1 MAKLKY
7 YHLWA
12 EALDA
17 NGEKHYVTVVGKFEQ
32 NYVPK
37 EVSQEVPVE
46 VKPGSV
52 VKGKL
57 TFNKRTLHRVLT
69 VGVSICHPLDEFDE
83 EFGVEIAKARIERG
97 EDAGIIE
104 TNSVT
109 MLTEDLIMA
118 ELLGKLTYIVNNIDD
133 YIA

>member
-97 EDAGIIE
+97 EDAGSIE

-118 ELLGKLTYIVNNIDD
+118 ELLGKLSYIAANIND

>member
-1 MAKLKY
+1 M
-7 YHLWA
+7 WA

-97 EDAGIIE
+97 EDAGSIE

>member
-97 EDAGIIE
+97 EDAGSIE

-118 ELLGKLTYIVNNIDD
+118 ELLGKLSYICNNIDD

>member
-97 EDAGIIE
+97 EDAGSIE

>member
-1 MAKLKY
+1 MKVKF

-97 EDAGIIE
+97 EDAGSIE

-118 ELLGKLTYIVNNIDD
+118 ELLGKLTYIVNNIDS
-133 YIA
+133 YLP